1 MGMNEILMLYVLAGM
16 TVAGIALYM
25 LTTLVNLVLDA
36 ITWLREDPDH
46 LPIPDDWE
54 PDKSRG
60 RLYKGWLR

>member
-1 MGMNEILMLYVLAGM
+1 MA
-16 TVAGIALYM
+16 A
-25 LTTLVNLVLDA
+25 TLVNLVLDA

-60 RLYKGWLR
+60 RIRERRI